1 MNLFKSAIL
10 LATLLAT
17 LFTIQAQAEWVA
29 IVIPPEGMYTEPSA
43 ALNVTQDNVKGTYEV
58 VKSELYY
65 SDIIVSEEGC
75 DVLLDGDEKSGNW
88 EYLNSGGC
96 SDNDS
101 FTLSATGDLSETV
114 SLWAKAPS
122 CQYWNNGWLA
132 AAQDGSGTG
141 LVYNSQSCSIN
152 NSDIRSLMSYDS
164 VPAYYLNSINID
176 IMGGGE
182 GGTPAPNE
190 GEGEGSVNP
199 EFNLPNIQY
208 VFGDIIIDHP
218 FLETLDL
225 SNLRYA
231 GSTIILRGM
240 QNITS
245 FDLSKLSYNNYNINI
260 LGAMSAT
267 ELDISSVENSGI
279 IDISYTNISNITKF
293 ANLKSGLIITNNDSE
308 AFFPQ
313 ITTFP
318 DRDTNFCR
326 AIRWGDITLSSS
338 ISQSNAE
345 SACQ

>member
-1 MNLFKSAIL
+1 MNLCKSAIL
-10 LATLLAT
+10 LST

-43 ALNVTQDNVKGTYEV
+43 ALNVTQNNVKGTYEV

-114 SLWAKAPS
+114 TLWAKAPS
-122 CQYWNNGWLA
+122 CDYLSNGWLK

-141 LVYNSQSCSIN
+141 LIYSEKSCSIN
-152 NSDIRSLMSYDS
+152 DSDIRSLMSYDS
-164 VPAYYLNSINID
+164 VPAYFLNSINID
-176 IMGGGE
+176 IMGGGEGGE

-267 ELDISSVENSGI
+267 ELDISSVENSGV

-318 DRDTNFCR
+318 NRNTNFCR